1 MRHDRRAVTT
11 APVALV
17 IVILW
22 RGRDSGPAGGPGGRG
37 FHWPLG
43 GVVVGI
49 GHAPCWSGGVG
60 EGADAVPGGDDV
72 GGPGPGGL
80 DFQLPP
86 AGGAGGS
93 GGAGGGARLRVAPWR
108 GRARGS
114 AGGRAPRAPRA

>member
-86 AGGAGGS
+86 AGGPR
-93 GGAGGGARLRVAPWR
+93 GAPPPRARCRKQRPWARPGPR
-108 GRARGS
+108 GRPR
-114 AGGRAPRAPRA
+114 RAASPRRP